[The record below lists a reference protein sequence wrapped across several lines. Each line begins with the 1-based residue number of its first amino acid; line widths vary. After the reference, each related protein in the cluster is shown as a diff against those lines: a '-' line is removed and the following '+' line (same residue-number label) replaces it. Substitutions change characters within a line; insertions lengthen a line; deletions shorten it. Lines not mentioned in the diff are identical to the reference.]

1 MRAEPGYRRC
11 TMWWMSIEVLNGA
24 FPATR
29 WKDAHGA
36 FLVEAA
42 LTHGARGWFW
52 LQRDWGVVLEI
63 QFRDEADWARFREVP
78 AIQAALDA
86 VPDPVNGLLIYPGRG
101 GSSGRVEPRRPKP
114 RAGAGAAALPVP
126 VEQLPPP
133 PPTDPRQQP
142 DDLLPV

>member
-1 MRAEPGYRRC
+1 
-11 TMWWMSIEVLNGA
+11 MWWMSIEVVNGE

-29 WKDAHGA
+29 WKDAHGP

-42 LTHGARGWFW
+42 LTHGARDWHW

-63 QFRDEADWARFREVP
+63 AFAEEADWSRYRQLP

-101 GSSGRVEPRRPKP
+101 GSSGRVAPRRPRP
-114 RAGAGAAALPVP
+114 RAGGGAAALPVP
-126 VEQLPPP
+126 VEQLRAPPV
-133 PPTDPRQQP
+133 TDPRHP
-142 DDLLPV
+142 PSDLVTGAVSATRR